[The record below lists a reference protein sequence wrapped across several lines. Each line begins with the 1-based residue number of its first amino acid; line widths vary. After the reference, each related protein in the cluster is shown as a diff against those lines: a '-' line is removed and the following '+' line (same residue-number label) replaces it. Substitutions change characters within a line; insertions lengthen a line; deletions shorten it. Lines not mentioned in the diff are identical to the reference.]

1 MGHGNSTWLE
11 RGYTFAHRAEDV
23 HNFMTHTQLLK
34 ICGVGH
40 SLGGVAVAMSAL
52 NNPEYFDKIIL
63 LEPMMKITEDS
74 VKKGLARSNRKRRTY
89 EDLDELRE
97 VLRTHR
103 VTKKWTPEVIEDVV
117 LHETFINDQN
127 RVDIKWTP
135 ETLLSS
141 EKRTDYLNL
150 EPILRQIPLPILMVI
165 SENGTNEFEKAF
177 ALEKELD
184 NLQTIVIS
192 DTGHN
197 MYMERPNTIAKVVN
211 DFANSVELPKT
222 I

>member
-1 MGHGNSTWLE
+1 
-11 RGYTFAHRAEDV
+11 
-23 HNFMTHTQLLK
+23 
-34 ICGVGH
+34 
-40 SLGGVAVAMSAL
+40 MSAL